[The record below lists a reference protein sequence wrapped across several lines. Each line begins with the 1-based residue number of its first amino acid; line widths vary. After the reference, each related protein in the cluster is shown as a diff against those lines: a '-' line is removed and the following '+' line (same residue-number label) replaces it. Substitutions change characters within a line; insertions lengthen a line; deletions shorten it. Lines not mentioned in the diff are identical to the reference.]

1 MGQDLSQVTV
11 NRKQAIIIL
20 EQARPRLVERLKN
33 GMQRDDAN
41 REVADWLRNENNIL
55 SPYADEVVAGL
66 YVSPKEIEM
75 RLKYGDKVAEGMM
88 EIMQMMNKKQ

>member
-1 MGQDLSQVTV
+1 MAQDLSQVTV
-11 NRKQAIIIL
+11 SRKQAMVIL
-20 EQARPRLVERLKN
+20 EQTRPRLVERLKN

-41 REVADWLRNENNIL
+41 REVAAWLRGERNIL

-75 RLKYGDKVAEGMM
+75 RLKYGDELAESMIK
-88 EIMQMMNKKQ
+88 IMQMMDKKQ